1 MSLPSKKV
9 DAPKQTPIEA
19 ATATARTEMEV
30 DRKVADDIKLLD
42 KNNETANVAFEER
55 LRETILSC
63 ETKLNYAMQTKELLA
78 ESILKHA
85 NLLKAAIDETKVR

>member
-19 ATATARTEMEV
+19 VAAASRTEMEV

-42 KNNETANVAFEER
+42 KDIEAANVAFEER
-55 LRETILSC
+55 LRETIMSC
-63 ETKLNYAMQTKELLA
+63 EAKLNHAMQTKELLA

-85 NLLKAAIDETKVR
+85 NLLKAAIDETKV